1 MLSFIGSVRGCI
13 GTQGEGLSAVGSVL
27 SPPPPVV
34 CAAGRSRAVVPV
46 LFLFCVALW
55 FALVGL
61 FVFWV
66 FSCSLSSCFIIPF
79 GIVVVSFGEVGGGEA
94 GVCASCACVCFV
106 RVGFCQ
112 FSLPLSSGL
121 AAVCDCGT
129 PWTFLLT
136 FFILTSNACY
146 LLFDMCTCITLLTL

>member
-1 MLSFIGSVRGCI
+1 MLSCIGSVRGCI

-27 SPPPPVV
+27 SPPPVV

-46 LFLFCVALW
+46 LFLFCVALC
-55 FALVGL
+55 FALVGR

-66 FSCSLSSCFIIPF
+66 FPCSLSSCFIIPF
-79 GIVVVSFGEVGGGEA
+79 GIVVASFGEGRGA
-94 GVCASCACVCFV
+94 GVCASCAFVCFV